1 MNLSDLN
8 NLDLKNLDLKD
19 IAAASV
25 TVKAVILVVL
35 FVAILALGWYL
46 VWSGGIKELEA
57 ARSKEQELRQEYTKK
72 KAEVFYFKEHE
83 KRLEEVKLSLQTLLQ
98 QLPERSQMEQV
109 LIDINQAGIGRGL
122 EFELFRPGTESLTD
136 IYATLPVAIKVSGT
150 YHNIGG
156 FVSDLTQLKR
166 IVTLHD
172 ITLMPVKDNLLSMD
186 LRIQTYRSLDEGEL
200 AEAKRKKSE
209 AKK

>member
-1 MNLSDLN
+1 
-8 NLDLKNLDLKD
+8 
-19 IAAASV
+19 
-25 TVKAVILVVL
+25 
-35 FVAILALGWYL
+35 
-46 VWSGGIKELEA
+46 
-57 ARSKEQELRQEYTKK
+57 
-72 KAEVFYFKEHE
+72 
-83 KRLEEVKLSLQTLLQ
+83 LQTLLQ